1 MTKLMILRQ
10 SVHTATDYTER
21 NAFCDALPWLSRRLR
36 YTASKMLSVA
46 ELLTQSLQAFT
57 PLLQRAN
64 AARTLMY
71 CRLAFSELVNAVS
84 A

>member
-21 NAFCDALPWLSRRLR
+21 KAFCDALPWLSRRLR

-46 ELLTQSLQAFT
+46 ELLTLEAFT